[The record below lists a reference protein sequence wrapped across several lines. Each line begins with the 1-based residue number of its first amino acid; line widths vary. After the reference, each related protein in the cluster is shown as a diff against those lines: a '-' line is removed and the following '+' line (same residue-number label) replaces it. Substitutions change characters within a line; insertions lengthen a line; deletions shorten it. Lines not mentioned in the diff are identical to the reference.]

1 MKKCEKEFYANYVS
15 SIGINQPKKSLLK
28 NKKFYIPLI
37 SFSSAIVATLIITL
51 SITLTRP
58 NIYSYGKL
66 VYEPTVK
73 FNSSY
78 KDLNMS
84 LEEIEELN
92 NFIKG
97 EYTNYTGDF
106 ISSYIDEY
114 KTKDDNLIASPLS
127 LIYNLGMLVNVSSN
141 KFKENILNY
150 FNLSKDKFDK
160 YLNEIYNLF
169 LKDLYNSNN
178 QLLTKSYISNS
189 IWLEQSYEYN
199 DEILK
204 DLATIYYAY
213 SYKVNN
219 FDNVDKTNQ
228 LVNKFIKDQTNN
240 LIDVNPQIEKDTIF
254 SLLSIL
260 YLKDLWNSYGID
272 LSYSDE
278 LFTFKNKDNS
288 EKRINLLVGSYNPGK
303 IYETSTYEM
312 FYTSSNKYQIKFI
325 LPKENYD
332 IETIFNENVIK
343 EVSLFNDYITYD
355 ENLDVFYASRILFPA
370 FEVSNTNQIEN
381 LLKDIGIYSATIVD
395 THEFVLNSS
404 ILNDIRTI
412 QSSKL
417 KVDKIGI
424 EGASV
429 TITNI
434 DTTSPQPYETIY
446 DELIID
452 RPFGFILQDNNGLV
466 VFGGII
472 NNCELNN

>member
-1 MKKCEKEFYANYVS
+1 MKKCEKDFYANYVS
-15 SIGINQPKKSLLK
+15 SIGIIQPKKTLLK

-84 LEEIEELN
+84 SGEIEELN

-240 LIDVNPQIEKDTIF
+240 LIDVDPQIEKDTIF

-288 EKRINLLVGSYNPGK
+288 KKRINLLVGSYNPGK

-332 IETIFNENVIK
+332 IETIFNESVIK

-355 ENLDVFYASRILFPA
+355 ENLDVCYASRISFPA

-381 LLKDIGIYSATIVD
+381 LLKNIGIYSATIVD

-417 KVDKIGI
+417 KVDKTGI

-434 DTTSPQPYETIY
+434 DATSPQPYETIY

-452 RPFGFILQDNNGLV
+452 RPFGFIIQDNNGLV

-472 NNCELNN
+472 NNI

>member
-1 MKKCEKEFYANYVS
+1 MS
-15 SIGINQPKKSLLK
+15 SG
-28 NKKFYIPLI
+28 
-37 SFSSAIVATLIITL
+37 
-51 SITLTRP
+51 
-58 NIYSYGKL
+58 
-66 VYEPTVK
+66 
-73 FNSSY
+73 
-78 KDLNMS
+78 
-84 LEEIEELN
+84 EIEELN
-92 NFIKG
+92 NFIKK

-106 ISSYIDEY
+106 ISSYINEY

-127 LIYNLGMLVNVSSN
+127 LIYNLGMFVNVSSN

-219 FDNVDKTNQ
+219 IDNVDKTNQ

-240 LIDVNPQIEKDTIF
+240 LIDVDPQIEKDTIF

-272 LSYSDE
+272 LSYSDK

-332 IETIFNENVIK
+332 IESIFNESVIK

-370 FEVSNTNQIEN
+370 FEVSNTNQIEK
-381 LLKDIGIYSATIVD
+381 LLKNIGIYSATIVD
-395 THEFVLNSS
+395 THEFVLNST
-404 ILNDIRTI
+404 ILNNIRTI

-434 DTTSPQPYETIY
+434 DATSPEPYETIY
-446 DELIID
+446 DELIIN
-452 RPFGFILQDNNGLV
+452 RPFGFIIQDNNGLV

-472 NNCELNN
+472 NNI

>member
-84 LEEIEELN
+84 LGEIEELS

-106 ISSYIDEY
+106 ISSYIEEY

-219 FDNVDKTNQ
+219 IDNVDKTNQ

-240 LIDVNPQIEKDTIF
+240 LIDVDPQIEKDTIF
-254 SLLSIL
+254 SLLSIS

-272 LSYSDE
+272 LSYSDK

-325 LPKENYD
+325 LSKENYD
-332 IETIFNENVIK
+332 IESIFNESVIK

-355 ENLDVFYASRILFPA
+355 ENLDVSYASRILFPA
-370 FEVSNTNQIEN
+370 FEVSNTNQIEK
-381 LLKDIGIYSATIVD
+381 LLKNIGIYSATIVD
-395 THEFVLNSS
+395 THEFVLNST
-404 ILNDIRTI
+404 ILNNIRTI

-434 DTTSPQPYETIY
+434 DATSPEPYETIY
-446 DELIID
+446 DELIIN
-452 RPFGFILQDNNGLV
+452 RPFGFIIQDNNGLV

-472 NNCELNN
+472 NNI

>member
-160 YLNEIYNLF
+160 FLNEIYNLF

-240 LIDVNPQIEKDTIF
+240 LIDVDPQIEKDTIF

-303 IYETSTYEM
+303 IHETSTYEM

-370 FEVSNTNQIEN
+370 FEVSNANQIEN

-434 DTTSPQPYETIY
+434 DPTSPQPYETIY

-472 NNCELNN
+472 NNI

>member
-15 SIGINQPKKSLLK
+15 SIGIIQPKKSPLK

-127 LIYNLGMLVNVSSN
+127 LIYNLGMLVNVSSD

-219 FDNVDKTNQ
+219 IDNVDKTNQ

-240 LIDVNPQIEKDTIF
+240 LIDVDPQIEKDTIF

-272 LSYSDE
+272 LSYSDK

-332 IETIFNENVIK
+332 IESIFNESVIK

-370 FEVSNTNQIEN
+370 FEVSNTNQIEK
-381 LLKDIGIYSATIVD
+381 LLKNIGLYSATIVD
-395 THEFVLNSS
+395 THEFVLNST
-404 ILNDIRTI
+404 ILNNIRTI

-434 DTTSPQPYETIY
+434 DATSPEPYETIY
-446 DELIID
+446 DELIIN
-452 RPFGFILQDNNGLV
+452 RPFGFIIQDNNGLV

-472 NNCELNN
+472 NNI

>member
-160 YLNEIYNLF
+160 FLNEIYNLF

-189 IWLEQSYEYN
+189 IWLEQSYDYN

-381 LLKDIGIYSATIVD
+381 LLKNIGIYSATIVD

>member
-15 SIGINQPKKSLLK
+15 SIGINQPNKSLLK

-37 SFSSAIVATLIITL
+37 SFSSAIVAILIITL

-114 KTKDDNLIASPLS
+114 KTTDDNLIASPLS

-240 LIDVNPQIEKDTIF
+240 LIDVDPQIEKDTIF

-288 EKRINLLVGSYNPGK
+288 KKRINLLVGSYNPGK
-303 IYETSTYEM
+303 IYEASTYEM

-332 IETIFNENVIK
+332 IETIFNESVIK

-434 DTTSPQPYETIY
+434 DTTSPEPYETIY

-472 NNCELNN
+472 NNI

>member
-37 SFSSAIVATLIITL
+37 SFSSAVVATLIITL

-97 EYTNYTGDF
+97 EYTNCTGDF

-160 YLNEIYNLF
+160 FLNEIYNLF

-240 LIDVNPQIEKDTIF
+240 LIDVDPQIEKDTIF

-303 IYETSTYEM
+303 IYKTSTYEM

-332 IETIFNENVIK
+332 IETIFNESVIK

-355 ENLDVFYASRILFPA
+355 KNLDVFYASRILFPE

-381 LLKDIGIYSATIVD
+381 LLKNIGIYSATKVD

-472 NNCELNN
+472 NNI

>member
-15 SIGINQPKKSLLK
+15 SIGINQPKKTLLK

-58 NIYSYGKL
+58 KIYSYGKL

-106 ISSYIDEY
+106 ISSYIEEY
-114 KTKDDNLIASPLS
+114 KNKDDNLIASPLS

-189 IWLEQSYEYN
+189 IWLEQSYDYN

-240 LIDVNPQIEKDTIF
+240 LIDVDPQIEKDTIF

-272 LSYSDE
+272 LSYSNE

-332 IETIFNENVIK
+332 IESIFNESVIK

-370 FEVSNTNQIEN
+370 FEVSNTNQIEK
-381 LLKDIGIYSATIVD
+381 LLKNIGIYSATIVD
-395 THEFVLNSS
+395 THEFVLNST
-404 ILNDIRTI
+404 ILNAIRTI

-434 DTTSPQPYETIY
+434 DATSPQPYETIY
-446 DELIID
+446 DELIIN
-452 RPFGFILQDNNGLV
+452 RPFGFIIQDNNGLV

-472 NNCELNN
+472 NNI

>member
-1 MKKCEKEFYANYVS
+1 MKKCEKDFYANYVS
-15 SIGINQPKKSLLK
+15 SIGIIQPKKTLLK

-84 LEEIEELN
+84 SGEIEELN

-240 LIDVNPQIEKDTIF
+240 LIDVDPQIEKDTIF

-332 IETIFNENVIK
+332 IETIFNESVIK

-355 ENLDVFYASRILFPA
+355 ENLDVCYASRISFPA

-381 LLKDIGIYSATIVD
+381 LLKNIGIYSATIVD

-452 RPFGFILQDNNGLV
+452 RPFGFIIQDNNGLV

-472 NNCELNN
+472 NNI

>member
-1 MKKCEKEFYANYVS
+1 MKKCEKEFYGNYVS
-15 SIGINQPKKSLLK
+15 NIGINQPKKTLLK

-84 LEEIEELN
+84 SGEIEELN

-97 EYTNYTGDF
+97 DYTNYTGDF
-106 ISSYIDEY
+106 ISSYINEY

-141 KFKENILNY
+141 KFKDNILNY

-219 FDNVDKTNQ
+219 IDNVDKTNQ

-240 LIDVNPQIEKDTIF
+240 LIDVDPQIEKDTIF

-332 IETIFNENVIK
+332 IETIFNESVIK

-355 ENLDVFYASRILFPA
+355 ENLDVCYASRILFPA
-370 FEVSNTNQIEN
+370 FEVSNTNQIEK
-381 LLKDIGIYSATIVD
+381 LLKNIGIYSATIVD
-395 THEFVLNSS
+395 THEFVLNST
-404 ILNDIRTI
+404 ILNAIRTI

-434 DTTSPQPYETIY
+434 DTTSPEPYETIY

-452 RPFGFILQDNNGLV
+452 RPFGFIIQDNNDLV

-472 NNCELNN
+472 NNI

>member
-15 SIGINQPKKSLLK
+15 SIGINQPKKTLLK

-84 LEEIEELN
+84 SGEIEELN
-92 NFIKG
+92 NFIKR

-219 FDNVDKTNQ
+219 LYNVDKTNQ
-228 LVNKFIKDQTNN
+228 LVNKFIEDQTNN
-240 LIDVNPQIEKDTIF
+240 LIDVDPQIKKDTIF

-272 LSYSDE
+272 LSYSNE

-332 IETIFNENVIK
+332 IETIFNESVIK

-355 ENLDVFYASRILFPA
+355 ENLDVSYASRILFPA

-381 LLKDIGIYSATIVD
+381 LLKNIGIYSATVVD

-434 DTTSPQPYETIY
+434 DATSPEPYETIY

-452 RPFGFILQDNNGLV
+452 RPFGFIIQDNNGLV

-472 NNCELNN
+472 NNI

>member
-15 SIGINQPKKSLLK
+15 SIGIIQPKKSLLK

-37 SFSSAIVATLIITL
+37 SFSSTIVATLIITL

-84 LEEIEELN
+84 SGEIEELN
-92 NFIKG
+92 NFIKK

-106 ISSYIDEY
+106 ISSYINEY

-219 FDNVDKTNQ
+219 IDNVDKTNQ

-240 LIDVNPQIEKDTIF
+240 LIDVDPQIEKDTIF

-272 LSYSDE
+272 LSYSDK

-332 IETIFNENVIK
+332 IESIFNESVIK

-370 FEVSNTNQIEN
+370 FEVSNTNQIEK
-381 LLKDIGIYSATIVD
+381 LLKNIGIYSATIVD
-395 THEFVLNSS
+395 THEFVLNST
-404 ILNDIRTI
+404 ILNNIRTI

-434 DTTSPQPYETIY
+434 DATSPEPYETIY
-446 DELIID
+446 DELIIN
-452 RPFGFILQDNNGLV
+452 RPFGFIIQDNNGLV

-472 NNCELNN
+472 NNM

>member
-1 MKKCEKEFYANYVS
+1 MKKCEKEFYTNYVS
-15 SIGINQPKKSLLK
+15 SIGINQPKKKLLK

-141 KFKENILNY
+141 QFKENILNY

-160 YLNEIYNLF
+160 FLNEIYNLF

-240 LIDVNPQIEKDTIF
+240 LIDVDPQIEKDTIF

-332 IETIFNENVIK
+332 IETIFNESVIK

-472 NNCELNN
+472 NNI

>member
-106 ISSYIDEY
+106 ISSFIDEY

-240 LIDVNPQIEKDTIF
+240 LIDVDPQIEKDTIF

-472 NNCELNN
+472 NNI

>member
-37 SFSSAIVATLIITL
+37 SFSSTIVATLIITL

-84 LEEIEELN
+84 SGEIEELN
-92 NFIKG
+92 NFIKK

-106 ISSYIDEY
+106 ISSYINEY
-114 KTKDDNLIASPLS
+114 KTKVDNLIASPLS

-189 IWLEQSYEYN
+189 IWLDQSYEYN

-219 FDNVDKTNQ
+219 IDNVDKTNQ

-240 LIDVNPQIEKDTIF
+240 LIDVDPQIEKDTIF

-272 LSYSDE
+272 LSYSDK

-332 IETIFNENVIK
+332 IESIFNESVIK

-370 FEVSNTNQIEN
+370 FEVSNTNQIEK
-381 LLKDIGIYSATIVD
+381 LLKNIGIYSATIVD
-395 THEFVLNSS
+395 THEFVLNST
-404 ILNDIRTI
+404 ILNNIRTI

-424 EGASV
+424 EGDSV

-434 DTTSPQPYETIY
+434 DATSPEPYETIY
-446 DELIID
+446 DELIIN
-452 RPFGFILQDNNGLV
+452 RPFGFIIQDNNGLV

-472 NNCELNN
+472 NNI

>member
-1 MKKCEKEFYANYVS
+1 
-15 SIGINQPKKSLLK
+15 
-28 NKKFYIPLI
+28 
-37 SFSSAIVATLIITL
+37 
-51 SITLTRP
+51 
-58 NIYSYGKL
+58 
-66 VYEPTVK
+66 
-73 FNSSY
+73 
-78 KDLNMS
+78 
-84 LEEIEELN
+84 
-92 NFIKG
+92 
-97 EYTNYTGDF
+97 
-106 ISSYIDEY
+106 
-114 KTKDDNLIASPLS
+114 
-127 LIYNLGMLVNVSSN
+127 MLVNVSSN

-219 FDNVDKTNQ
+219 IDNVDKTNQ

-240 LIDVNPQIEKDTIF
+240 LIDVDPQIEKDTIF

-272 LSYSDE
+272 LSYSDK

-332 IETIFNENVIK
+332 IESIFNESVIK

-370 FEVSNTNQIEN
+370 FEVSNTNQIEK
-381 LLKDIGIYSATIVD
+381 LLKNIGIYSATIVD
-395 THEFVLNSS
+395 THEFVLNST
-404 ILNDIRTI
+404 ILNNIRTI

-434 DTTSPQPYETIY
+434 DATSPEPYETIY
-446 DELIID
+446 DELIIN
-452 RPFGFILQDNNGLV
+452 RPFGFIIQDNNGLV

>member
-15 SIGINQPKKSLLK
+15 SIGINQPKKTLLK

-37 SFSSAIVATLIITL
+37 SFSSAIVTTLIITL

-84 LEEIEELN
+84 LGEIEELN

-114 KTKDDNLIASPLS
+114 KTKNDNLIASPLS
-127 LIYNLGMLVNVSSN
+127 LIYNLGLLVNVSSN

-240 LIDVNPQIEKDTIF
+240 LIDVDPQIEKDTIF

-288 EKRINLLVGSYNPGK
+288 KKRINLLVGSYNPGK
-303 IYETSTYEM
+303 IHETSTYEM

-332 IETIFNENVIK
+332 IETIFNESVIK

-381 LLKDIGIYSATIVD
+381 LLKNIGIYSATIVD

-404 ILNDIRTI
+404 ILNAIRTI

-434 DTTSPQPYETIY
+434 DTTSPEPYETIY

-452 RPFGFILQDNNGLV
+452 RPFGFIIQDNNGLV

-472 NNCELNN
+472 NNI

>member
-15 SIGINQPKKSLLK
+15 SIGFNQPKKPLLK

-127 LIYNLGMLVNVSSN
+127 LIYNLGMLVNVSSD

-219 FDNVDKTNQ
+219 FDNVHKTNQ

-240 LIDVNPQIEKDTIF
+240 LIDVDPQIEKDTIF

-272 LSYSDE
+272 LSYSNE
-278 LFTFKNKDNS
+278 FFTFKNKDNS

-332 IETIFNENVIK
+332 IESIFNESVIK

-355 ENLDVFYASRILFPA
+355 ENLDVCYASRILFPA
-370 FEVSNTNQIEN
+370 FEVSNTNQIEK
-381 LLKDIGIYSATIVD
+381 LLKNIGIYSATIVD
-395 THEFVLNSS
+395 THEFVLNST
-404 ILNDIRTI
+404 ILNAIRTI

-434 DTTSPQPYETIY
+434 DATSPEPYETIY
-446 DELIID
+446 DELIIN
-452 RPFGFILQDNNGLV
+452 RPFGFIIQDNNGLV

-472 NNCELNN
+472 NNI